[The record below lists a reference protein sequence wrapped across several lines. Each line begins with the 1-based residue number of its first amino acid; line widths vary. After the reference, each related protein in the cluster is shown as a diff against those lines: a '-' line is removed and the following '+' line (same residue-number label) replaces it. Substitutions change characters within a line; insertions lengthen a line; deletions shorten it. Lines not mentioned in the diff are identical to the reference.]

1 MTRARG
7 ETRSESDPGEEVMG
21 ALSEGVAC
29 PRRIGFHVNRGRTNE
44 VEGGRSEMRR
54 YGRLVTV
61 LAVLV
66 GFGVAMMGCATTDD
80 LKAVDQKA
88 TAAQSKADQAL
99 AAAQGANSAADA
111 AAAKA
116 DAAAK
121 KADDAVAACGKA
133 AAQADASA
141 KAAAASAQKAE
152 DMAKKA
158 EAIFM
163 KKMKK

>member
-1 MTRARG
+1 V
-7 ETRSESDPGEEVMG
+7 RSEEGLRPPRVTSSD
-21 ALSEGVAC
+21 
-29 PRRIGFHVNRGRTNE
+29 FDRGMTNE

-54 YGRLVTV
+54 YGRLAIV
-61 LAVLV
+61 LAVLA
-66 GFGVAMMGCATTDD
+66 GFGMAMMGCATTDD

-88 TAAQSKADQAL
+88 TAAASKADQAL
-99 AAAQGANSAADA
+99 AAAQGAKSAADA

-121 KADDAVAACGKA
+121 KADDAVASCGKA